1 MGMTRKTLRELYD
14 YRNMIYMLVRK
25 DLRGRYKGSALGFL
39 WTFLNPLLQLAV
51 YTLVFSTVMRAGIS
65 NYYLFLFV
73 ALIPWLAMANSVNGG
88 ATCILSQQNL
98 VTKIHFPRQ
107 VLPIA
112 AVTTSFVN
120 MLLCMI
126 VVLVVCAFGVG
137 LNLAILWYLIPTML
151 IEYILALGLAFLV
164 SCLTVYF
171 RDLEHIIGIFV
182 MAWQFLS
189 PVMYGID
196 MVPEKVYHIFMLNPM
211 TAVILSYRDILFY
224 KTAPHLNT
232 MLLALGMGI
241 FFLVVG
247 WFVFAKLERHFAEE
261 L

>member
-1 MGMTRKTLRELYD
+1 MQKTLKEIYD

-51 YTLVFSTVMRAGIS
+51 YTLVFSTVMRAGIDK
-65 NYYLFLFV
+65 YYLFLFV

-112 AVTTSFVN
+112 TVTTSFVN

-126 VVLVVCAFGVG
+126 VVLAVCIFSVG
-137 LNLAILWYLIPTML
+137 LNFAVLWYLIPTML
-151 IEYILALGLAFLV
+151 IEYVLALGIAFLV
-164 SCLTVYF
+164 SGLTVYF
-171 RDLEHIIGIFV
+171 RDLEHIVGIFV

-189 PVMYGID
+189 PVMYSID
-196 MVPEKVYHIFMLNPM
+196 MVPEKVYNIFMLNPL
-211 TAVILSYRDILFY
+211 TAVIISYRNILYY
-224 KTAPHLNT
+224 KTAPDLST
-232 MLLALGMGI
+232 MLLALGMGV